1 MANNER
7 PEPTLPGTRP
17 PSGSVCTVYDV
28 EFCAPQNQD
37 WTGSDPATNIR
48 GGPGTSA
55 GGRFEWRTKLLAGY
69 WPVVESIAV
78 WGNVFATIDIAETGI
93 VFGFANPEPNTAP
106 TGECAGVRQI
116 IFSGPIPTGVAPL
129 TPGAIYPSIFDS
141 NTGSGYVVPR
151 WNGLPMA
158 FFIDS
163 AKGNNIQGLTATLQW
178 HWTPM
183 EDIR

>member
-1 MANNER
+1 MANN
-7 PEPTLPGTRP
+7 PEPAIPGTVV
-17 PSGSVCTVYDV
+17 PSGSACTVYDV
-28 EFCAPQNQD
+28 EFSAPQNLD
-37 WTGSDPATNIR
+37 WSGSNVGTGILGPA
-48 GGPGTSA
+48 PSA

-78 WGNVFATIDIAETGI
+78 FANVFATIDVGPTGI
-93 VFGFANPEPNTAP
+93 VFGFANPEPNTAA
-106 TGECAGVRQI
+106 TGVPPGVRQI
-116 IFSGPIPTGVAPL
+116 IFSGPIPTVAPPL
-129 TPGAIYPSIFDS
+129 TPGALYPSILDT

-163 AKGNNIQGLTATLQW
+163 EKGNNIQGLSAQINW

>member
-1 MANNER
+1 MANN
-7 PEPTLPGTRP
+7 PEPAIPGTKVA
-17 PSGSVCTVYDV
+17 SGSACTVYDV
-28 EFCAPQNQD
+28 QFEAPQNQD
-37 WTGSDPATNIR
+37 WSGSDVGTGIR
-48 GGPGTSA
+48 GGAGASA

-78 WGNVFATIDIAETGI
+78 WANVFATIDIAETGI
-93 VFGFANPEPNTAP
+93 VFGFANPQDNTAP
-106 TGECAGVRQI
+106 TGEVAGIRQI
-116 IFSGPIPTGVAPL
+116 IFSGPMPSGVAPL
-129 TPGAIYPSIFDS
+129 TPGALYPSILDT

-163 AKGNNIQGLTATLQW
+163 AKGNNIQGLSAQINW